1 MNKVDSL
8 IESYKRHISMPYRK
22 EKSLTQRTW
31 IAVYPP
37 EEELRLRI
45 KLDEFEILTKDNGY
59 DWKAIDLMDAIA
71 DWLDSLDKRKKQE
84 CLADDMDTAETA
96 DPLFKRYL
104 VKAIENAIGKQNA
117 VDCDKTVFAITG
129 TMGIYDLTFI
139 SDVFEDLHK
148 DTPGSLLLFFPGE
161 KEGNIYKFLNARK
174 GWNYMAVPILTES

>member
-1 MNKVDSL
+1 MNRVDSL

-45 KLDEFEILTKDNGY
+45 KLGEFEILTKDNGY
-59 DWKAIDLMDAIA
+59 EWSGIDLSDAIA
-71 DWLDSLDKRKKQE
+71 DWLDSLDERKKQE
-84 CLADDMDTAETA
+84 CLANDKDTEDTAES
-96 DPLFKRYL
+96 LFKRHL
-104 VKAIENAIGKQNA
+104 VKVIENAIGKQKA

-129 TMGIYDLTFI
+129 SMGIYDLTFI

-148 DTPGSLLLFFPGE
+148 DTPGNLLLFFPGE

-174 GWNYMAVPILTES
+174 GWNYMAVPILANN